1 MQRSCNST
9 DAQRRKLKSDFC
21 DTQYVVVFEEF
32 EFCIKELVFFFEEH
46 ISDQYYVYGDANG
59 HASIDCLIAARQVLD
74 ERGISQGKYLLN
86 AGA

>member
-46 ISDQYYVYGDANG
+46 ISDQVIVLFLEEHVG
-59 HASIDCLIAARQVLD
+59 RQVVFIFKLSAEK
-74 ERGISQGKYLLN
+74 ERNHYP
-86 AGA
+86 